1 MAVGTAF
8 ALRCSSSDCFSGAV
22 SSSNIVSSAQRQRQS
37 SVSNGPL
44 QLPTGHR
51 SGGRPSIAQA
61 TAPGALGSKVVC
73 SGYAQQQCP
82 ATRLHH
88 VSGPLGSIV
97 CRSSSSLQ
105 CHRLSLATAGSA
117 VSSQQSAVSDQQSAV
132 SLSST
137 CRGFLTFLQCCLACM
152 TSLC

>member
-1 MAVGTAF
+1 MAKVAF
-8 ALRCSSSDCFSGAV
+8 ARDLLQQRGFNSGQTWSGCRKLFELGSHKASKLSVTDFEPQCSSSSCFSGAV
-22 SSSNIVSSAQRQRQS
+22 SSSNSTSSAQPQRQF

-82 ATRLHH
+82 ATRLRH
-88 VSGPLGSIV
+88 VSGSLGSIV

-105 CHRLSLATAGSA
+105 GHRLS
-117 VSSQQSAVSDQQSAV
+117 
-132 SLSST
+132 
-137 CRGFLTFLQCCLACM
+137 
-152 TSLC
+152 